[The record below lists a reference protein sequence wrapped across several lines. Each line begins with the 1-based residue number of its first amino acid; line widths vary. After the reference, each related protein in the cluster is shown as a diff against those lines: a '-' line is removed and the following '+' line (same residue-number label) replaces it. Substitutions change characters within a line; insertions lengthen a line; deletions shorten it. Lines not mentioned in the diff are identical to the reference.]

1 MHDLRWDQEAED
13 AATHARLKATVRVRV
28 LTPEQLR
35 TVEMPNLRSP
45 EARSLD
51 GETRDLRPYAERNDE
66 RLARIEEAIERIAD
80 KVTVLML
87 EREAGGGGALS
98 GSVLVPA
105 CAPAENIHISVPTTI
120 THTDGPVVVV
130 DAHGNVLQAPR
141 RMNGYE

>member
-1 MHDLRWDQEAED
+1 MHDLRQDQEEAD
-13 AATHARLKATVRVRV
+13 AAAHARLKAQALAV
-28 LTPEQLR
+28 EQLR

-80 KVTVLML
+80 KVTLLML

>member
-13 AATHARLKATVRVRV
+13 AAAHARLKATARVR
-28 LTPEQLR
+28 TPEQMR

-45 EARSLD
+45 EARELD

-87 EREAGGGGALS
+87 EREVGAGARRGVRAGGGCGK
-98 GSVLVPA
+98 G
-105 CAPAENIHISVPTTI
+105 
-120 THTDGPVVVV
+120 DGW
-130 DAHGNVLQAPR
+130 R
-141 RMNGYE
+141 K

>member
-13 AATHARLKATVRVRV
+13 AATHARLKATVRV

-87 EREAGGGGALS
+87 EREVGAGARRGVRAGGGCGGGEAWRGKLTIA
-98 GSVLVPA
+98 GYVL
-105 CAPAENIHISVPTTI
+105 T
-120 THTDGPVVVV
+120 
-130 DAHGNVLQAPR
+130 
-141 RMNGYE
+141 

>member
-13 AATHARLKATVRVRV
+13 AATHARLKATVRV

-51 GETRDLRPYAERNDE
+51 GETRDLCPYAERNDE

-80 KVTVLML
+80 KVTVLM
-87 EREAGGGGALS
+87 RRGRRGEAGPVWEMQGRALAELGVDVAALWKRYGG
-98 GSVLVPA
+98 V
-105 CAPAENIHISVPTTI
+105 E
-120 THTDGPVVVV
+120 
-130 DAHGNVLQAPR
+130 
-141 RMNGYE
+141 

>member
-45 EARSLD
+45 EARTLD

-80 KVTVLML
+80 KVLWL
-87 EREAGGGGALS
+87 EREMGGGGALS

-105 CAPAENIHISVPTTI
+105 CAPVENVHMSVPTT
-120 THTDGPVVVV
+120 TTYTDGPIVVV
-130 DAHGNVLQAPR
+130 DAHGNVHAGTQEAERL
-141 RMNGYE
+141 

>member
-51 GETRDLRPYAERNDE
+51 GETRDLCPYAERNDE

-80 KVTVLML
+80 KVTVLM
-87 EREAGGGGALS
+87 RR
-98 GSVLVPA
+98 
-105 CAPAENIHISVPTTI
+105 
-120 THTDGPVVVV
+120 
-130 DAHGNVLQAPR
+130 GNVKAALLLQPDAAR
-141 RMNGYE
+141 AALVERGVVYVRVEDAEAVRNGNQGN

>member
-51 GETRDLRPYAERNDE
+51 GETRDLCPYAERNDE

-80 KVTVLML
+80 KVTVLM
-87 EREAGGGGALS
+87 RR
-98 GSVLVPA
+98 
-105 CAPAENIHISVPTTI
+105 
-120 THTDGPVVVV
+120 
-130 DAHGNVLQAPR
+130 GNVKAALLLQPDAAGRHWWSAASCMCGWRMR
-141 RMNGYE
+141 RR

>member
-51 GETRDLRPYAERNDE
+51 GETRDLCPYAERNDE
-66 RLARIEEAIERIAD
+66 RLARIEEAIECIAD
-80 KVTVLML
+80 KVTVLM
-87 EREAGGGGALS
+87 RRGRRGEAGPVWEMQGRALAELGVDVAALWKRYGG
-98 GSVLVPA
+98 V
-105 CAPAENIHISVPTTI
+105 E
-120 THTDGPVVVV
+120 
-130 DAHGNVLQAPR
+130 
-141 RMNGYE
+141 

>member
-51 GETRDLRPYAERNDE
+51 GETRDLCPYAERNDE

-80 KVTVLML
+80 KVTVLM
-87 EREAGGGGALS
+87 RRGRRGEAGPVWEMQGRALAELGVDVAALWKRYGG
-98 GSVLVPA
+98 V
-105 CAPAENIHISVPTTI
+105 E
-120 THTDGPVVVV
+120 
-130 DAHGNVLQAPR
+130 
-141 RMNGYE
+141 

>member
-51 GETRDLRPYAERNDE
+51 GETRDLCPYAERNDE

-87 EREAGGGGALS
+87 EREAGEAGRCLVAFWCQPALLPRTYTYQCRQPSPTPTGLLLWSMPTGMCCRHPGG
-98 GSVLVPA
+98 
-105 CAPAENIHISVPTTI
+105 
-120 THTDGPVVVV
+120 
-130 DAHGNVLQAPR
+130 
-141 RMNGYE
+141 

>member
-87 EREAGGGGALS
+87 ERAALVERGVVYVRVEDAEAVRRG
-98 GSVLVPA
+98 V
-105 CAPAENIHISVPTTI
+105 
-120 THTDGPVVVV
+120 DG
-130 DAHGNVLQAPR
+130 
-141 RMNGYE
+141 